1 MAGKLVSVAVGW
13 VRVRGVGSGVGGVW
27 FRFLCGL
34 VVVVLVLAAGCGA
47 DVSPAA
53 TSVAVAISAAPASM
67 SDEAMVTT
75 TVVLAVAEES
85 SADVGVA
92 ADGESSV
99 AVGLPVSTPADLG
112 RDIVYRGAVWV
123 EVEDIGVAVDEAV
136 SIVVGMGGF
145 VFAQQVRGD
154 PDPWALFTFKVAPG
168 DFALVLERLSEV
180 GELVNRTMSADDVT
194 ERVVDLESRIATAE
208 ASVVRLRSL
217 MEDAT
222 DLAGLAA
229 LEGEL
234 HFRESDLETLR
245 GRLRTLSD
253 KVSLSTIDMTINQLR
268 EPVPEA
274 GIDVDVWVSAAGE
287 DPCLGSDAI
296 VTSPDDDAYFCV
308 QVENTG
314 EVAITDIVVSSDPPR
329 LPPRAARTDPRSFRL
344 VSGTFERLE
353 PGELAAAVLD
363 VDIRDGRIAGRV
375 ATRGGVEVGFE
386 VTATPVS
393 QDGVSLDP
401 VTGAS
406 SAWVV
411 VDEEQGPPS
420 FIDSIRTGYAGL
432 IRVLGYVMA
441 AVGLLLP
448 FIPLAVVA
456 AALYWWTRR
465 WIRGRRPDHSN
476 G

>member
-1 MAGKLVSVAVGW
+1 MAVG
-13 VRVRGVGSGVGGVW
+13 RVCGLRGEGAGSGGVW
-27 FRFLCGL
+27 YRLLCGL
-34 VVVVLVLAAGCGA
+34 FVLVLVVAAGCGA
-47 DVSPAA
+47 DDSPAA
-53 TSVAVAISAAPASM
+53 TLAVATSAAPASM

-75 TVVLAVAEES
+75 TAMMAVAEES

-123 EVEDIGVAVDEAV
+123 EAEDIGVAVNQAV

-154 PDPWALFTFKVAPG
+154 PDPWAQFTFKVAPG
-168 DFALVLERLSEV
+168 DFVRVLERLSEV

-222 DLAGLAA
+222 DVAGLAA

-253 KVSLSTIDMTINQLR
+253 QVSLSTIDMTINQLR

-274 GIDVDVWVSAAGE
+274 GIDVDVWVAASGE
-287 DPCLGSDAI
+287 DPCLGSDTLEAA
-296 VTSPDDDAYFCV
+296 PDDDAYFCV
-308 QVENTG
+308 SVENTG

-329 LPPRAARTDPRSFRL
+329 LPPRAARTDRRSFEL
-344 VSGTFERLE
+344 VSGSFERIE
-353 PGELAAAVLD
+353 PGELVSTVLD
-363 VDIRDGRIAGRV
+363 VAISDGRIAGRV
-375 ATRGGVEVGFE
+375 ATRGGTEVGFE
-386 VTATPVS
+386 VSATPVS
-393 QDGVSLDP
+393 EDGVPLDP

-420 FIDSIRTGYAGL
+420 FVDSIRVGYGGL
-432 IRVLGYVMA
+432 VQVLGYVVA
-441 AVGLLLP
+441 IVGLLLP
-448 FIPLAVVA
+448 FVPIVVVA
-456 AALYWWTRR
+456 GALYWWIRR
-465 WIRGRRPDHSN
+465 WGRGRRPDHSN